1 MKKVLQNWP
10 KLAFIFVPLFILTF
24 DAAVLISER
33 LEPDTQKAIRR
44 VRESKSRKENF
55 TVQQYLYT
63 TVYHR
68 QGEGEAITIDGWR
81 AEPSPDAPDKIIVEF
96 AYSDATG
103 RHTALWEVPMKG
115 KKVIPR
121 NEIAGELSWH

>member
-1 MKKVLQNWP
+1 MLKNWP
-10 KLAFIFVPLFILTF
+10 KLAFIFVPLFILTL
-24 DAAVLISER
+24 DAAVLFSER

-68 QGEGEAITIDGWR
+68 QGEGEPITIDGWR
-81 AEPSPDAPDKIIVEF
+81 AEPSSDAPDTISVEF
-96 AYSDATG
+96 AYTDAGG
-103 RHTALWEVPMKG
+103 RRIALWEVPMNGG
-115 KKVIPR
+115 KVVPR